1 MGGAFNQ
8 LKDLYKLQKEARAMQ
23 KKMKGITITGLSD
36 DELVSITIDGTQ
48 EIQEMEI
55 SDELVNPEKKRDL
68 IKDIKQ
74 AIKDA
79 QKRLQKELMKDMDMN
94 QIKGMLG
101 S

>member
-1 MGGAFNQ
+1 
-8 LKDLYKLQKEARAMQ
+8 MQ
-23 KKMKGITITGLSD
+23 KKMKGITITGFSD

-55 SDELVNPEKKRDL
+55 NDELVTPEKKRDL

-74 AIKDA
+74 AVKDA